1 MFRNRSKGREPHDDS
16 VEARLRALGHLLDA
30 RGYRAEG
37 LCILAVEDGFVVNGM
52 KVPERGAA
60 YSLAQEGETIEGA
73 EVAATL
79 AQLRAQ
85 AASAQ

>member
-1 MFRNRSKGREPHDDS
+1 MFRNRSKPRDFREDS

-37 LCILAVEDGFVVNGM
+37 LCVLAVDDGFFINGM
-52 KVPERGAA
+52 KIPERGAA

-73 EVAATL
+73 EIAAAL
-79 AQLRAQ
+79 AQQ
-85 AASAQ
+85 